1 MPDPWFE
8 DGLRF
13 RCTRCGKC
21 CAGPEPGFVWVT
33 EDEVEMIAEFLGE
46 PLAQVNQLYVR
57 QLGRQRALREKAN
70 HDCVFFDHERLHH
83 LQGKARAV
91 PDLAVLG
98 NQRGDAGRLAAYL
111 RSLSRLWSRRPDL
124 GGRDH
129 ATVEGHSVVRS
140 FRLRLNAKCSVTS
153 R

>member
-70 HDCVFFDHERLHH
+70 HDCVFFDHERGCTIYKVRPGQCRTWPFWETNVATPEDWQHTCEVCPGSG
-83 LQGKARAV
+83 QG
-91 PDLAVLG
+91 DLISADEIT
-98 NQRGDAGRLAAYL
+98 QRLKVIRL
-111 RSLSRLWSRRPDL
+111 
-124 GGRDH
+124 
-129 ATVEGHSVVRS
+129 
-140 FRLRLNAKCSVTS
+140 
-153 R
+153 